1 VPIKSN
7 TSLLQNILKFGTFME
22 ERQIID
28 KIVESAQQKIQNE
41 ISGLIGVP
49 LSLEQAQNKIVATGD
64 LLQQL
69 SGSQILTSLEISG
82 DSAGTGHLL
91 ITVKDAIRLG
101 GTLIMLPKTELD
113 ERIENE
119 AYDEETEDSYGEIG
133 NIIAGI
139 YTDLFEKMHQSPCRF
154 QRGEQRLVT
163 FPITGEES
171 EQPIAETLFYQVA
184 SDITLD
190 GEQLGALIMLF
201 PAIPFGLAEDVE
213 NHENQTQSAEEKI
226 EDKQQG
232 VADGLSTGPDSTDI
246 ADNGVQTE
254 PSNTIEPEASGI
266 SQLNDESPDVD
277 VQTRKNDIDSLLEIC
292 RVSIQDEVGDVVG
305 VDVTFSEMN
314 NKVVSK
320 EQFYLDELSGKQVA
334 ATLEV
339 TGDFEGSCYLYLG
352 LKHAIRIGCTLLMLP
367 SIELEAAV
375 SESTLNPDVQDAY
388 DEITTVISRVYTDVF
403 VEHSGKTLK
412 FIKRDIDQVVPMKV
426 DIESDEPLINQ
437 TYYLNSAKIG
447 LNSMECGHLQILF
460 PTEML
465 GLEALQPEETAQFS
479 EGQNDNIQ
487 TPLSS
492 GNDSAQDLVSKTVQG
507 AVTLENVTGKV
518 LIISDSDPESERI
531 NQILD
536 AQGIAAVQLNFRDN
550 VNDYLPGAFQAVL
563 LVMSAVD
570 EQSLGMAI
578 KISTSCS
585 LPLIAIGYSW
595 TRSKV
600 FKAIKYG
607 VSDIILAPA
616 TEEDV
621 SRKITDHIS
630 SLAA

>member
-1 VPIKSN
+1 
-7 TSLLQNILKFGTFME
+7 ME

-28 KIVESAQQKIQNE
+28 KIIESAQQKIQDE
-41 ISGLIGVP
+41 IGGLIGVP
-49 LSLEQAQNKIVATGD
+49 LSLKQAQNKIVSTGD
-64 LLQQL
+64 LLQQI
-69 SGSQILTSLEISG
+69 SGSQVLTSLEISG
-82 DSAGTGHLL
+82 DIAGTGHLL

-101 GTLIMLPKTELD
+101 GTLIMLPKAELD
-113 ERIENE
+113 ERVENE
-119 AYDEETEDSYGEIG
+119 SYDEETEDSYGEIG
-133 NIIAGI
+133 NIITGI
-139 YTDLFEKMHQSPCRF
+139 YTDLFEKMNESQCRF

-190 GEQLGALIMLF
+190 GEQLGALILLL
-201 PAIPFGLAEDVE
+201 PAMPFKLAENVK
-213 NHENQTQSAEEKI
+213 NHESQTQSGEDEND
-226 EDKQQG
+226 DKQQG
-232 VADGLSTGPDSTDI
+232 VADGSFTEPESTDI
-246 ADNGVQTE
+246 SDDGAQTE
-254 PSNTIEPEASGI
+254 PSNTIKPEASGT
-266 SQLNDESPDVD
+266 SQLNDNSPDSD
-277 VQTRKNDIDSLLEIC
+277 VQSIKNDIDSLLEIC

-334 ATLEV
+334 TTLEV
-339 TGDFEGSCYLYLG
+339 TGDFDGSCYLYLG

-403 VEHSGKTLK
+403 VENSGKILK
-412 FIKRDIDQVVPMKV
+412 FINKDIDQVVPMKV
-426 DIESDEPLINQ
+426 DIESDEPLVNQ
-437 TYYLNSAKIG
+437 TYYLNTVKIG
-447 LNSMECGHLQILF
+447 LNGKDCGHLQVVF
-460 PTEML
+460 PAEML
-465 GLEALQPEETAQFS
+465 GLDTLEPEESAQFS

-487 TPLSS
+487 KPLSS
-492 GNDSAQDLVSKTVQG
+492 GNDSAQDLVSKTVQS
-507 AVTLENVTGKV
+507 ADTFENVTGKV

-531 NQILD
+531 SQILD
-536 AQGIAAVQLNFRDN
+536 TKGIAAVQLNFRDN

-563 LVMSAVD
+563 LVMSDVD

>member
-1 VPIKSN
+1 
-7 TSLLQNILKFGTFME
+7 ME

-28 KIVESAQQKIQNE
+28 KIIDSAHQKIQDE
-41 ISGLIGVP
+41 IGGLIGVP
-49 LSLEQAQNKIVATGD
+49 LSLKQSQNKIVSTGD

-82 DSAGTGHLL
+82 DIAGTGHLL

-101 GTLIMLPKTELD
+101 GALIMLPKTELD
-113 ERIENE
+113 ERVENE

-133 NIIAGI
+133 NMIAGI
-139 YTDLFEKMHQSPCRF
+139 YTDLFEKMHESPCRF
-154 QRGEQRLVT
+154 QRGDQRLVT
-163 FPITGEES
+163 FPMTGEES
-171 EQPIAETLFYQVA
+171 EQPIAETLFYQID

-190 GEQLGALIMLF
+190 GEQLGALILLF
-201 PAIPFGLAEDVE
+201 PATPLGLAEDVK
-213 NHENQTQSAEEKI
+213 NHESQAQSSEDEI
-226 EDKQQG
+226 DDKQQD
-232 VADGLSTGPDSTDI
+232 VADGDRSFTGPDSTEI
-246 ADNGVQTE
+246 ADKGVQAE
-254 PSNTIEPEASGI
+254 PLDTIEPEASGA
-266 SQLNDESPDVD
+266 SQLNDESPDLD

-292 RVSIQDEVGDVVG
+292 RVSIQDEVGEVVG

-320 EQFYLDELSGKQVA
+320 EQFYLDELSAKQLA

-339 TGDFEGSCYLYLG
+339 TGDFEGSCYLYMG

-367 SIELEAAV
+367 SIELETAV
-375 SESTLNPDVQDAY
+375 SEGILNPDVQDAY
-388 DEITTVISRVYTDVF
+388 DEIATVISRIYTDVF
-403 VEHSGKTLK
+403 VEHSGKTLE

-426 DIESDEPLINQ
+426 DIESDDPVINQ
-437 TYYLNSAKIG
+437 TYYLNSVKIG
-447 LNSMECGHLQILF
+447 LDGKDCGHLQILF
-460 PTEML
+460 PAEML
-465 GLEALQPEETAQFS
+465 DLETLQPEESAQFS
-479 EGQNDNIQ
+479 EGQNENIQ

-492 GNDSAQDLVSKTVQG
+492 GNDSVQDVVSKTVQG
-507 AVTLENVTGKV
+507 DGTLENATGNV

-531 NQILD
+531 YQILD
-536 AQGIAAVQLNFRDN
+536 SQGIAAVQLHFRDN

-563 LVMSAVD
+563 LVMSDVD

-607 VSDIILAPA
+607 VSDIILAPV